1 MLKASINQTIFR
13 RFMASCKGP
22 IQSIIENKLSKFFSP
37 SYLAVVN
44 ESYKHS
50 VPKGSE
56 SHFKVVVVSEEFKGK
71 SLIQKHRSV
80 NQALSEELKIIHAL
94 AIQAHTEEQWLKKG
108 GKIEPTPNCL
118 GGSKFEQK

>member
-1 MLKASINQTIFR
+1 
-13 RFMASCKGP
+13 MASCKGP
-22 IQSIIENKLSKFFSP
+22 VQSLIENKLSKFFSP
-37 SYLAVVN
+37 SYLAVFN

-71 SLIQKHRSV
+71 SLIQRHRSV
-80 NQALSEELKIIHAL
+80 NQALAEEIKIIHAL

-108 GKIEPTPNCL
+108 GKIEQTPNCL
-118 GGSKFEQK
+118 GGSKFENQK